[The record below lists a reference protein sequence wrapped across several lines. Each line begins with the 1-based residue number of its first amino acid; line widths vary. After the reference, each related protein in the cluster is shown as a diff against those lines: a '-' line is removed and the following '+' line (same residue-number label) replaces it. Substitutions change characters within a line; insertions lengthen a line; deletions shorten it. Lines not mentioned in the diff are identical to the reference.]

1 MIECEKTSSSA
12 ISVMYAPNL
21 DSVGPWCDL
30 TRCCMWYILGM
41 EIVRYQI
48 IRCRRVGALNK
59 IENGEG
65 KAIMDTEGCGVP
77 AGRDEPV
84 SISEVYQLLDIVGK
98 KLTRLQRED
107 IRGADL
113 TPAQYSVLTM
123 LWEKDARPF
132 NELATGCCCSPS
144 TITGIVDTLE
154 SKGLVSRA
162 PNPGDRRSL
171 LVTLTEDGSALRNS
185 TPSLEMIFG
194 DCCPAIAPDELQE
207 LARLLRKLNDTL
219 QA

>member
-1 MIECEKTSSSA
+1 M
-12 ISVMYAPNL
+12 
-21 DSVGPWCDL
+21 G
-30 TRCCMWYILGM
+30 
-41 EIVRYQI
+41 
-48 IRCRRVGALNK
+48 
-59 IENGEG
+59 
-65 KAIMDTEGCGVP
+65 TEGCGVP

-84 SISEVYQLLDIVGK
+84 SISEVYQLLDMVGK

-162 PNPGDRRSL
+162 PNPQDRRSL
-171 LVTLTEDGSALRNS
+171 LVTLTESGSALRNS

-194 DCCPAIAPDELQE
+194 DCCPAIAPDELQQ

-219 QA
+219 QT